1 MKNVYL
7 LSENQVD
14 IIAQKTIEQIEMSNF
29 KKVFGNLF
37 NEYNV
42 QKGVHIKNM
51 KNMNKSERVIYLEE
65 VMDHYILELFPRTN
79 FIHEEFDNNF
89 KNNILLEISNHSFS
103 TLYKFF
109 DFLKSSTLYEC
120 GFLNTKNF
128 TISLNEQSIINTV
141 SNVINKGYRTVKGIQ
156 KGYQK
161 VKSGIQKGVDTVK
174 SGIQK
179 GVEFGKKVVK
189 AVSPYIT
196 KFLDSEFAYWVPGVS
211 VIKLGYDINKIYKNW
226 DYIKKMTF
234 EDWAET
240 FRSFLNGA
248 TGIIIQIVLALTG
261 VGNIANWIANGLML
275 IYDIAY
281 QGISKGNW
289 NWYNILTSAIAL
301 VATGAAVLVF
311 KSFKVLFT
319 SMKVASKIG
328 PAIAKYSPQLL
339 PKISP
344 LIQSMGGGINKIM
357 GWVMKS
363 FTTFTTKFPAIGKF
377 LKPMK
382 GGITKIQGYL
392 DEVVKGFQ
400 SYFKKGALQNAP
412 TVKNVKT
419 ALSGGKGHFNTASI
433 AKKLLAT
440 TDKTL
445 TKKIVGGITKL
456 YYTIRA
462 GDTLQKIL
470 SKFKSYGVT
479 AEILKQLNYEHG
491 LEIKP
496 GHSVRVA

>member
-1 MKNVYL
+1 
-7 LSENQVD
+7 
-14 IIAQKTIEQIEMSNF
+14 
-29 KKVFGNLF
+29 
-37 NEYNV
+37 
-42 QKGVHIKNM
+42 
-51 KNMNKSERVIYLEE
+51 
-65 VMDHYILELFPRTN
+65 
-79 FIHEEFDNNF
+79 
-89 KNNILLEISNHSFS
+89 
-103 TLYKFF
+103 
-109 DFLKSSTLYEC
+109 
-120 GFLNTKNF
+120 
-128 TISLNEQSIINTV
+128 
-141 SNVINKGYRTVKGIQ
+141 VKGIQ

-161 VKSGIQKGVDTVK
+161 VKSGIQKGYQTVK

-301 VATGAAVLVF
+301 VATGAAAAVF
-311 KSFKVLFT
+311 KPLKGLFT
-319 SMKVASKIG
+319 GIKSI
-328 PAIAKYSPQLL
+328 PAIAPSIAKYSPQLL
-339 PKISP
+339 TKISP
-344 LIQSMGGGINKIM
+344 LIQSIGGGISKIM
-357 GWVMKS
+357 GWVMKA
-363 FTTFTTKFPAIGKF
+363 FTTFTTKFTVIGKF
-377 LKPMK
+377 LKPIG
-382 GGITKIQGYL
+382 GGINKIKGYL

-400 SYFKKGALQNAP
+400 SYFKKGVLQNAP
-412 TVKNVKT
+412 TVKNVKG
-419 ALSGGKGHFNTASI
+419 ALGGKAHFDTASI
-433 AKKLLAT
+433 SKKLLAT
-440 TDKTL
+440 GDKTL

-470 SKFKSYGVT
+470 SKFKPQGVT

-496 GHSVRVA
+496 GHLVRVA